1 MVRQGTFMVLPMLI
15 ALVYLGLIA
24 YVLWLGTRLVSAVER
39 IARSFDARVRPDNS
53 HA

>member
-1 MVRQGTFMVLPMLI
+1 MVPQGTFMLLPMLV

-39 IARSFDARVRPDNS
+39 GRFDARVRPADS